1 MSDLASNDL
10 VLIVNKRLI
19 RNLAISVDHQ
29 FQASVEQG
37 ALLLDLAAALDP
49 TVGTWVNRGLEHP
62 AEMIANVA
70 MPVPRTLYA
79 TTNTAFTP
87 VPVGPTNRDTLINR
101 LLQYDLVA
109 PGPVAGTIPVNAQ
122 IGGIPLGNPCPIQFR
137 EDPDR
142 RFTFLRDGFFYN
154 NATTFLEVTASGLE
168 MTITGNAY
176 RGDLFC
182 RHRAMNFPTHTFE
195 MKLLYKVEF
204 INNSDLNFGPVPF
217 KMVTNPP
224 AVGPGVP
231 SLPANGSFVFA
242 RRFGNGRFVLPTLN
256 EDGSQPAGL
265 VGQLFRGQLDDLIHE
280 STAPMPF
287 EPVPRY
293 RVEPKSDDEPQ
304 RFVIREIGNPTIL
317 AEAQAGR
324 MALAFESMSSLELD
338 PNDVSTAEKTAIG
351 NSLSKIQ
358 PTLAQVFTCAA
369 GLASA
374 PVNLNLLE
382 LLGPE
387 GLDIP
392 IMPRSVV
399 VPVEAQ
405 IVTPQNGLPGPV
417 NSVWSSVSTCDLTED
432 KYFPDANPHKQTFAV
447 SGKIGG
453 SGDESFADF
462 SAGADL
468 SVGLSQ
474 TFMQP
479 MLDEMAEGVKESIKD
494 NPPEGLDKS
503 SLAVKGFID
512 TDALHVHVEGDGE
525 IEMPFFLPNI
535 DYDFTA
541 DVNLRFRAQKAVVV
555 DGAGHPQD
563 RFDCPIPQEA
573 LDKLGLDVAHNQLE
587 LPASQV
593 GHNPLSFLAYFDP
606 HEGIAC
612 FDCADIEDF
621 RVAPPVVDAN
631 LDGPIILD
639 PDNPP
644 NICEDPNTD
653 EREQWPDD
661 PQRFGQASFTGAAV
675 NAGLKHQWVLIPIPP
690 TDDDVDVDVDVNLLA
705 LFFIGLLGSLL
716 LPGLLAFL
724 GPLGAILTPI
734 VAVVGITALIMLP
747 FTNLIVSAIATAQV
761 QDKLAEQNL
770 PSFNPDLNLTTFLGI
785 HLDEPWRP
793 PFALQSG
800 PSPSP
805 GAFITRFHV
814 IVQSAGPNL
823 GS

>member
-1 MSDLASNDL
+1 MSDLGSNDL

-19 RNLAISVDHQ
+19 RNLAISVGHR
-29 FQASVEQG
+29 FQATVEQG
-37 ALLLDLAAALDP
+37 VVLLDLAAALDP

-62 AEMIANVA
+62 MELIANVA

-79 TTNTAFTP
+79 TTNTNFSPAPGATP
-87 VPVGPTNRDTLINR
+87 RDTLINR
-101 LLQYDLVA
+101 LQEYDLVA
-109 PGPVAGTIPVNAQ
+109 PGPVVGTIPVDAE
-122 IGGIPLGNPCPIQFR
+122 IGGIPLGNPCPIQFK

-142 RFTFLRDGFFYN
+142 RFTFLRDGFFFN
-154 NATTFLEVTASGLE
+154 NATQFLQVTAGGLE
-168 MTITGNAY
+168 MTVRGSAY
-176 RGDLFC
+176 RGDLFS
-182 RHRAMNFPTHTFE
+182 RRRAMNNPTHDFE
-195 MKLLYKVEF
+195 MKLLYTVDF
-204 INNSDLNFGPVPF
+204 INNSDINFGPVPF
-217 KMVTNPP
+217 KMVAAPP
-224 AVGPGVP
+224 APGSNLP
-231 SLPANGSFVFA
+231 SLPTNGSFVFA
-242 RRFGNGRFVLPTLN
+242 RRFGDGRFVLPTLN
-256 EDGSQPAGL
+256 ADGSQPAGL
-265 VGQLFRGQLDDLIHE
+265 VGQLFRGQLDDLIYE
-280 STAPMPF
+280 STEPVPF

-324 MALAFESMSSLELD
+324 MVLAFDSMVSLDLD
-338 PNDVSTAEKTAIG
+338 PNDVSATEKNAIG

-358 PTLAQVFTCAA
+358 PTLSQVFTCAA
-369 GLASA
+369 GLTSA
-374 PVNLNLLE
+374 PVNLNLLD

-399 VPVEAQ
+399 IPVEAQ
-405 IVTPQNGLPGPV
+405 IVTPQNNLPGPV
-417 NSVWSSVSTCDLTED
+417 DSVWSSISTCDLTED
-432 KYFPDANPHKQTFAV
+432 KYFPDSNPHKQTFAV

-453 SGDESFADF
+453 SGDESFNDF

-474 TFMQP
+474 VFMQP
-479 MLDEMAEGVKESIKD
+479 MLGEMAEGVKQSIKD
-494 NPPEGLDKS
+494 NPPEGLDDS
-503 SLAVKGFID
+503 TLQVNGFIN
-512 TDALHVHVEGDGE
+512 TDALQVHVEGEGE

-541 DVNLRFRAQKAVVV
+541 DVTLHFRAQKAVVV
-555 DGAGHPQD
+555 DGNGHPRD

-573 LDKLGLDVAHNQLE
+573 LDKLGLDVAYNQLE
-587 LPASQV
+587 LPASQA

-606 HEGIAC
+606 QDGIAC
-612 FDCADIEDF
+612 FDCTEIEDF
-621 RVAPPVVDAN
+621 RVPPPVVDAN
-631 LDGPIILD
+631 LNGPIILD
-639 PDNPP
+639 PDHPP

-690 TDDDVDVDVDVNLLA
+690 TDDDVDVNVDVNLLA

-724 GPLGAILTPI
+724 GPLGVALTPI

-761 QDKLAEQNL
+761 QDRLAEQNL

-793 PFALQSG
+793 PFALQGG
-800 PSPSP
+800 PSPLP

-814 IVQSAGPNL
+814 VVQSAGPNL
-823 GS
+823 GT